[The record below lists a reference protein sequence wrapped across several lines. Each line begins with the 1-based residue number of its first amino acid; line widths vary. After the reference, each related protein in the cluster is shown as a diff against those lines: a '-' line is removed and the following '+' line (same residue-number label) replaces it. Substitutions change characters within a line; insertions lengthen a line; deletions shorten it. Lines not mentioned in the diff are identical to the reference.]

1 MPHQRLRDRHPTQQ
15 TSAKLGIERSTM
27 PARHRRPRKLPPE
40 RIGTFELL
48 ITATVVVL
56 VVGVLAVFLFIY
68 HDLPFRIGGP

>member
-1 MPHQRLRDRHPTQQ
+1 
-15 TSAKLGIERSTM
+15 M

-40 RIGTFELL
+40 RIGTFELV

-56 VVGVLAVFLFIY
+56 VVGLLAVFLFIY